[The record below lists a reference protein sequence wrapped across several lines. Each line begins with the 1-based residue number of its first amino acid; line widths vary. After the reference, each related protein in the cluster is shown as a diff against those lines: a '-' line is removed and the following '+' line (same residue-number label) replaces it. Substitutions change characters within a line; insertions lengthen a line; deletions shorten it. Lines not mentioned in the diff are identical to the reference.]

1 MLRIIR
7 KWAADYLTDIQ
18 NKPYTMQALNF
29 EFVDSKGI
37 RYYSFASLEKM
48 PLNRLLMLENFT
60 MFHDSKISPESITA
74 ICDKID
80 EINFKL
86 AAEKDQK
93 LKTRLHAQISALTNE
108 LKERPGYITPKSTY
122 YNLAAAVTIREDEEP
137 NQFNERIHNEKYATF
152 VKESDNGNAFF
163 LKCSLLKK
171 LIGSLAGTEDHWTNL
186 SSAWERDLQRESQR
200 LKIILSSQSSSE
212 SQPATGS

>member
-1 MLRIIR
+1 MLKFIR

-29 EFVDSKGI
+29 EFVDSAGI
-37 RYYSFASLEKM
+37 RYYSFPSLEKM
-48 PLNRLLMLENFT
+48 PLNRLLMLENIT
-60 MFHDSKISPESITA
+60 MFHDAKISPESLTT

-93 LKTRLHAQISALTNE
+93 LKTKFHAQISALTNE
-108 LKERPGYITPKSTY
+108 IKERPGYISPKSTY
-122 YNLAAAVTIREDEEP
+122 LNLAAAVTIREDEEP

-171 LIGSLAGTEDHWTNL
+171 LIASLAGTEDHWTNL

-200 LKIILSSQSSSE
+200 LKIISSNQSSSE
-212 SQPATGS
+212 KTQATKS